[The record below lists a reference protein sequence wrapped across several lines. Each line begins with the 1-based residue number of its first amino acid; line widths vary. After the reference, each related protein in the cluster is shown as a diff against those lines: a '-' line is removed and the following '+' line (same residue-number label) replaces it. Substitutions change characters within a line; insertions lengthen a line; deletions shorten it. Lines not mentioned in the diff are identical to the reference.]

1 MICITLGGTPT
12 IGKIVFKKIRNKKF
26 MRFEIKM
33 AQNEK
38 KWKNE
43 KKKGKLWDLKL
54 RWLKMKKNEKM
65 KRKRES
71 YEIWN

>member
-38 KWKNE
+38 K
-43 KKKGKLWDLKL
+43 
-54 RWLKMKKNEKM
+54 
-65 KRKRES
+65 
-71 YEIWN
+71 

>member
-12 IGKIVFKKIRNKKF
+12 IGKIVLKKIRNKKF

-38 KWKNE
+38 K
-43 KKKGKLWDLKL
+43 
-54 RWLKMKKNEKM
+54 
-65 KRKRES
+65 
-71 YEIWN
+71 

>member
-1 MICITLGGTPT
+1 
-12 IGKIVFKKIRNKKF
+12 